1 MRQGK
6 QTVKPTKN
14 EYVASPTLRVPFP
27 ISLFRLRLNLNSR
40 FLATSPVIT
49 LSREVKLDVYGKRQ
63 TVNGK
68 RQTAN
73 GKRQTANGKRQT
85 ANGKRQTANGKR
97 QTANGKRQTA
107 NGKNELLLCL
117 FSCVHSGVKLFV
129 FAIKSRR
136 LYSIF
141 VWFIYGLAEKNSKA
155 EVMSSAVNVMLYL
168 LKDYNFCF

>member
-27 ISLFRLRLNLNSR
+27 ISLFRIRLNLNSR

-73 GKRQTANGKRQT
+73 GK
-85 ANGKRQTANGKR
+85 
-97 QTANGKRQTA
+97 
-107 NGKNELLLCL
+107 NELLLCL
-117 FSCVHSGVKLFV
+117 FSCVHRGVKLFV

-141 VWFIYGLAEKNSKA
+141 VWFIYGLEEKNSKA
-155 EVMSSAVNVMLYL
+155 EVMSSAVNAMLYL